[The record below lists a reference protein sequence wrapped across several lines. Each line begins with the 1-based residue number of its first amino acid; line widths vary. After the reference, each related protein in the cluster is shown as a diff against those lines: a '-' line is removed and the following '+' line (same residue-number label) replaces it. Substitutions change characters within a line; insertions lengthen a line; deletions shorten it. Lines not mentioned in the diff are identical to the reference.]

1 MTRESRL
8 PSRADEDELLVFDM
22 IDALV
27 RMVLGLGAESKVLG
41 RIEVLMVRS
50 WDRREVTGPMAG
62 DAGGVNAFLD
72 TSCPNAW

>member
-8 PSRADEDELLVFDM
+8 PSKADEDELLVLD
-22 IDALV
+22 ITDALV

-41 RIEVLMVRS
+41 RIEVLMMRS

-62 DAGGVNAFLD
+62 DAGGVNASLG
-72 TSCPNAW
+72 TSCPNGW